1 MSDTSSDLVS
11 PEQFRSLVGSFAT
24 GVTVV
29 TSAHEGEAS
38 GMTVSAFSSVSMDPP
53 LVLVCLTRGKPTTDL
68 IEGSRRFVVN
78 ILAADQQT
86 VSDQFAYLDA
96 EERLFSVAYEQDDTG
111 LPVLDGAV
119 AHLVCR
125 VQRTEEAG
133 DHLIFIGEV
142 ESGDVSDGDPLLYY
156 RGAYLG

>member
-1 MSDTSSDLVS
+1 MSDSTNPLVS

-29 TSAHEGEAS
+29 TSAHEGKAT

-53 LVLVCLTRGKPTTDL
+53 LVLVCLTKGKPTTDL
-68 IEGSRRFVVN
+68 VDGSRRFVVN
-78 ILAADQQT
+78 VLSAHQQA

-96 EERLFSVAYEQDDTG
+96 EERLFSVAYELDESG
-111 LPVLDGAV
+111 LPILDGAV
-119 AHLVCR
+119 AHLACR
-125 VQRTEEAG
+125 VQRVEEAG

-142 ESGDVSDGDPLLYY
+142 ESGDVAEGDPLLYY
-156 RGAYLG
+156 RGAYRD